1 VISISSLLRVSVL
14 SLFGRGHVREIY
26 SLKLRVIQFKNST
39 DVCHFS
45 LRTHPS
51 APSWD
56 GASKLVFSALT
67 RLTLNYVLT
76 DTKVFTERGSM
87 LELLDR
93 TDT

>member
-1 VISISSLLRVSVL
+1 MF
-14 SLFGRGHVREIY
+14 LFGPFLGGAMCEKYTY
-26 SLKLRVIQFKNST
+26 SLKLWVIQFKNST

-56 GASKLVFSALT
+56 GASKFVFSALA

-76 DTKVFTERGSM
+76 GDTKVFTERGSM
-87 LELLDR
+87 LELLER
-93 TDT
+93 TDM